1 MSDAKNKKCA
11 HLLCSCAPREGSK
24 YCSASCEDS
33 KNSTEI
39 ACECGHASCTGVV
52 DGV

>member
-1 MSDAKNKKCA
+1 MSDAKTNKCA

-24 YCSASCEDS
+24 YCSANCEAA
-33 KNSTEI
+33 KGSTEI
-39 ACECGHASCTGVV
+39 ACECGHAICTGVV